1 MMTTKNDVTFM
12 ESNNYLKKKKKNP
25 HMVESSA
32 RLDPCEQTW
41 SRAQLGHDIP
51 TVDSSRMGS
60 SKRDELSRKTW
71 PTSSWANNNSIHIN
85 PKN

>member
-12 ESNNYLKKKKKNP
+12 ESNNYLKKKKKTHIGLVSKLGSN
-25 HMVESSA
+25 
-32 RLDPCEQTW
+32 PCEQTW